1 MSRTGEI
8 TMPEDAGAASATDGA
23 SQDAQPQGQGPGG
36 AGGNDSTTPAV
47 VGGAGSHSAA
57 PGEDRSA
64 EAMLADAVGSG
75 DGQDGAGDD
84 PAAQLKKV
92 QADYARLQRQSRT
105 WETRAKENAAKAKDF
120 DAYTESQKTEQQ
132 KLADAA
138 AAAEERATRA
148 EQRYLRTMAAAEH
161 DLPVSLIDRLAGVT
175 EEEINASAEQLA
187 AAINERAAVL
197 AAAQAQV
204 AGNGQQ
210 QGQPRNGTT
219 GYRPVESMR
228 PGALPASDN
237 KPANP
242 NTWLR
247 DQLAAKRAQ

>member
-1 MSRTGEI
+1 MS
-8 TMPEDAGAASATDGA
+8 EDAGAQSATDGA
-23 SQDAQPQGQGPGG
+23 SPDAQPQAQDGAGTGQGDGAPGG
-36 AGGNDSTTPAV
+36 TGP
-47 VGGAGSHSAA
+47 HSAT

>member
-1 MSRTGEI
+1 MS
-8 TMPEDAGAASATDGA
+8 EDAGAGSATGDA
-23 SQDAQPQGQGPGG
+23 STDAQPQGQD
-36 AGGNDSTTPAV
+36 AGGTGQGDGAQ
-47 VGGAGSHSAA
+47 GGTAPHS

-75 DGQDGAGDD
+75 DGVGQDAGDD